1 MSNLGLV
8 FAYLRERWFTSL
20 LHLLMLAIGIAAATA
35 LLLFS
40 AQANDRLARDAR
52 GVDLVVGAKGSPLQL
67 VLSAVFHADAP
78 TGNITQADADRIAQD
93 PLVKSAIPIGL
104 GDALRGHRI
113 VGAPAEII
121 DLYGAKIGEGRAFAA
136 PFEAVLG
143 AQTAV
148 RLELKVGDT
157 FVGAHGLGEGGAD
170 HAEHPYTVVGVLAPT
185 GAVIDRLVL
194 TSLESV
200 WAVHTPVGP
209 IDARIGGLQGPTV
222 AKAKAKDH
230 DHDHDHDHAHTPGEA
245 QNHLADREVTA
256 VLVAT
261 RSPIGAP
268 RLKRQINQSTDL
280 LAARPAEEA
289 TRLFALIGTGIDL
302 IGVFAMILIAAA
314 IASVFAT
321 LLAALNARRGEVA
334 LLRAMGAT
342 RGDVFTVLLGQ
353 GLVIGVAGVALG
365 LAGGHGLLNF
375 LAATSEQ
382 ARDFGVTG
390 SAWHPGEWAILAGG
404 VLAGAL
410 AALAPAIAAYR
421 TDIAKTLSEAP

>member
-1 MSNLGLV
+1 MSNLGLI
-8 FAYLRERWFTSL
+8 FAYVRERWFTSL

-78 TGNITQADADRIAQD
+78 TGNITQADAARIAKD
-93 PLVKSAIPIGL
+93 PLVKKAIPVGL

-121 DLYGAKIGEGRAFAA
+121 GFYGAKIGKGRAYAA

-143 AQTAV
+143 AQTAA
-148 RLELKVGDT
+148 RLTLKVGDT
-157 FVGAHGLGEGGAD
+157 FVGAHGLGEGGAE

-185 GAVIDRLVL
+185 GAVVDRLVL

-200 WAVHTPVGP
+200 WQVHTPVGP
-209 IDARIGGLQGPTV
+209 MDARIGGVQGPAV
-222 AKAKAKDH
+222 AKADE
-230 DHDHDHDHAHTPGEA
+230 HDHAPDHAPDHAEDEA
-245 QNHLADREVTA
+245 HNHRDDREVTA

-302 IGVFAMILIAAA
+302 IRVFAVILIAAA

-342 RGDVFTVLLGQ
+342 RGDVFAVLLGQ
-353 GLVIGVAGVALG
+353 GLAIGVAGVALG
-365 LAGGHGLLNF
+365 LAGGHGLLNL

-390 SAWHPGEWAILAGG
+390 LSWHPGEWVILAGG

-421 TDIAKTLSEAP
+421 TDIAKTLAEAP